1 MKMKLF
7 WQNVKNI
14 IKIERSTF
22 VELGLIHIYCGD
34 GKGKTTAAMGLG
46 MRAVGR
52 EKRVLLTQF
61 LKDNETGELN
71 SIEKLGEKFEIFKG
85 IPVKKFFKFMS
96 TEEQEETRREHEER
110 FRKITKKAIS
120 DDVDLLILD
129 EIIASTNL
137 QLVSLDE
144 VVEFLK
150 NKPVG
155 LEVVLTGRNPD
166 DKLIELADYVSEI
179 KAVKHPYEK
188 GINSR
193 IGIEK

>member
-1 MKMKLF
+1 M
-7 WQNVKNI
+7 
-14 IKIERSTF
+14 
-22 VELGLIHIYCGD
+22 ELGLIHIYCGD

-52 EKRVLLTQF
+52 DKKVLLTQF

-71 SIEKLGEKFEIFKG
+71 SIEKLGENFQVFKG
-85 IPVKKFFKFMS
+85 VAVKKFFKFMS
-96 TEEQEETRREHEER
+96 EEEQIETKKEHEDR
-110 FRKITKKAIS
+110 FRKVTKKAIKEN
-120 DDVDLLILD
+120 VDLLILD

-137 QLVSLDE
+137 DLIPLEE

-150 NKPVG
+150 KKPVG
-155 LEVVLTGRNPD
+155 LEVVLTGRNPNQE
-166 DKLIELADYVSEI
+166 LIELADYVSEI
-179 KAVKHPYEK
+179 KAKKHPYEK

>member
-1 MKMKLF
+1 M
-7 WQNVKNI
+7 
-14 IKIERSTF
+14 
-22 VELGLIHIYCGD
+22 ELGLVHIYCGD

-52 EKRVLLTQF
+52 DKKVLLTQF

-71 SIEKLGEKFEIFKG
+71 SIEKLGTNFEVFKG
-85 IPVKKFFKFMS
+85 IPVTKFFKFMS
-96 TEEQEETRREHEER
+96 TEEQMETRKEHEER
-110 FRKITKKAIS
+110 FTEVTKKAI
-120 DDVDLLILD
+120 DENVDLLILD
-129 EIIASTNL
+129 EIIAATNL
-137 QLVSLDE
+137 ELVPLEE
-144 VVEFLK
+144 VITFLE
-150 NKPVG
+150 NKPKG

-166 DKLIELADYVSEI
+166 SKLVQLADYVSEI

>member
-1 MKMKLF
+1 M
-7 WQNVKNI
+7 
-14 IKIERSTF
+14 
-22 VELGLIHIYCGD
+22 ELGLIHIYCGD

-52 EKRVLLTQF
+52 DKKVLLTQF

-71 SIEKLGEKFEIFKG
+71 SIEKLGINFEVFKG
-85 IPVKKFFKFMS
+85 VPVKKFFKFMS
-96 TEEQEETRREHEER
+96 PEEQMATRTEHEER
-110 FRKITKKAIS
+110 FRKVTKKAI
-120 DDVDLLILD
+120 DKNVDLLILD

-137 QLVSLDE
+137 ELVPLDE
-144 VVEFLK
+144 VIEFLE
-150 NKPVG
+150 NKPKG

-166 DKLIELADYVSEI
+166 GKLVELADYVSEI
-179 KAVKHPYEK
+179 KAIKHPYEK

>member
-1 MKMKLF
+1 M
-7 WQNVKNI
+7 
-14 IKIERSTF
+14 
-22 VELGLIHIYCGD
+22 ELGLIHIYCGD

-52 EKRVLLTQF
+52 DKKVLLTQF

-71 SIEKLGEKFEIFKG
+71 SIEKLGANFEVFKG

-96 TEEQEETRREHEER
+96 PEEQMVTQKEHEER
-110 FRKITKKAIS
+110 FNEVTQKAINE
-120 DDVDLLILD
+120 DFDLLILD

-137 QLVSLDE
+137 DLISLHE
-144 VVEFLK
+144 VVKFLE
-150 NKPVG
+150 NKPKG
-155 LEVVLTGRNPD
+155 LEVVLTGRNPNE
-166 DKLIELADYVSEI
+166 KLIELADYVSEI

-193 IGIEK
+193 VGIEK

>member
-1 MKMKLF
+1 M
-7 WQNVKNI
+7 
-14 IKIERSTF
+14 
-22 VELGLIHIYCGD
+22 ELGLIHIYCGD

-52 EKRVLLTQF
+52 DKKVLLTQF

-71 SIEKLGEKFEIFKG
+71 SIEKLGANFEVFKG

-96 TEEQEETRREHEER
+96 PEEQMVTKMEHEER
-110 FRKITKKAIS
+110 FNEVTQKAINENF
-120 DDVDLLILD
+120 DLLILD

-137 QLVSLDE
+137 DLVPLVE
-144 VVEFLK
+144 VITFLE
-150 NKPVG
+150 NKPEG
-155 LEVVLTGRNPD
+155 LEVILTGRNPNE
-166 DKLIELADYVSEI
+166 KLIELADYVSEI
-179 KAVKHPYEK
+179 KAIKHPYEK

>member
-1 MKMKLF
+1 MEM
-7 WQNVKNI
+7 
-14 IKIERSTF
+14 
-22 VELGLIHIYCGD
+22 GLIHIYCGD

-52 EKRVLLTQF
+52 DKKVLLTQF

-71 SIEKLGEKFEIFKG
+71 SIEKLGTNFELFKG
-85 IPVKKFFKFMS
+85 IPVTKFFKFMS
-96 TEEQEETRREHEER
+96 PEEQMVTRKECGER
-110 FRKITKKAIS
+110 FREVTKKAI
-120 DDVDLLILD
+120 DENVDLLILD

-137 QLVSLDE
+137 ELVALEE
-144 VVEFLK
+144 VIEFLK
-150 NKPVG
+150 NKPEG

-166 DKLIELADYVSEI
+166 KELIELADYVSEI

>member
-1 MKMKLF
+1 M
-7 WQNVKNI
+7 
-14 IKIERSTF
+14 
-22 VELGLIHIYCGD
+22 ELGLIHIYCGD

-52 EKRVLLTQF
+52 EKKVLLTQF

-71 SIEKLGEKFEIFKG
+71 SIEKLGANFEVFKG

-96 TEEQEETRREHEER
+96 PEEQMITKKEHEER
-110 FRKITKKAIS
+110 FRKVTKKAI
-120 DDVDLLILD
+120 DENFDLLILD

-137 QLVSLDE
+137 DLISLDE
-144 VVEFLK
+144 VIEFLE
-150 NKPVG
+150 NKPKG

-166 DKLIELADYVSEI
+166 KKLVELADYVSEI

>member
-1 MKMKLF
+1 M
-7 WQNVKNI
+7 
-14 IKIERSTF
+14 
-22 VELGLIHIYCGD
+22 ELGLIHIYCGD

-52 EKRVLLTQF
+52 DKKVLLTQF

-71 SIEKLGEKFEIFKG
+71 SIEKLGANFEVFKG
-85 IPVKKFFKFMS
+85 IPVTKFFKFMS
-96 TEEQEETRREHEER
+96 LKEQIETRKEHEER
-110 FRKITKKAIS
+110 FREVTKKAI
-120 DDVDLLILD
+120 DEEVDLLILD

-137 QLVSLDE
+137 SLVPLAE
-144 VVEFLK
+144 LITFLK
-150 NKPVG
+150 NKPTG

-166 DKLIELADYVSEI
+166 EKLVELADYVSEI
-179 KAVKHPYEK
+179 KAIKHPYSK